1 MTLIG
6 KKNQMLFMMIL
17 AKVTKYLR
25 SGGSR
30 GEEQERGKGDGES
43 EHFCGEKVAFAQAKI
58 GTHSDYQQRSHGTA
72 ALPAA
77 PPSFIPT
84 ATDRDG
90 QQFLS

>member
-1 MTLIG
+1 MTLVCDFCQ
-6 KKNQMLFMMIL
+6 N
-17 AKVTKYLR
+17 KVVMRLTKYLR

-30 GEEQERGKGDGES
+30 GEKQERDKGGNES
-43 EHFCGEKVAFAQAKI
+43 EHFFREKVAFAQAKI

-77 PPSFIPT
+77 PPSYIPT
-84 ATDRDG
+84 ATSRDG